1 MNAFTYQETIPKW
14 DVFDVIV
21 CGGGLSGIAAALSA
35 ARRGKK
41 VLLLEKQCVLGGLA
55 TTGLVNYWVPLCN
68 GRGKYIIKGMAQEFL
83 QLSVKYGFDTFY
95 PDWKDGEPDHPTRQ
109 RSDSWF
115 SGGIF
120 ALALLKLL
128 KDAGV
133 EILYDAL
140 VSVPIMEGN
149 HCKGVIIDG
158 KSGRR
163 FYGCKVL
170 VDATGDATVLSQAG
184 VPTVDGTNYFTYYG
198 EGITLDGCRKAVEK
212 KDIFLAYYHPYG
224 GAANLHGG
232 FHPKGKPLYQGVTM
246 EVINEYL
253 QENQLLM
260 LEKEK
265 DKPRTSRNIHM
276 LPAMPQ
282 LRTAR
287 RIDADEVLKGEDCYH
302 HSETSIGTIC
312 DFEHRD
318 RLYEVPY
325 GTLVK
330 TGFNNLITCGRSA
343 AGEGWGWEVLR
354 VIPPAVLTGQ
364 AAGIAASMAIEEG
377 CPIPEVPIAALQQAL
392 SETGVIIRFEDAWV
406 PKEEH
411 TDTHADLA
419 DHI

>member
-246 EVINEYL
+246 EVI
-253 QENQLLM
+253 
-260 LEKEK
+260 K
-265 DKPRTSRNIHM
+265 
-276 LPAMPQ
+276 
-282 LRTAR
+282 
-287 RIDADEVLKGEDCYH
+287 
-302 HSETSIGTIC
+302 
-312 DFEHRD
+312 
-318 RLYEVPY
+318 
-325 GTLVK
+325 
-330 TGFNNLITCGRSA
+330 
-343 AGEGWGWEVLR
+343 
-354 VIPPAVLTGQ
+354 
-364 AAGIAASMAIEEG
+364 
-377 CPIPEVPIAALQQAL
+377 
-392 SETGVIIRFEDAWV
+392 
-406 PKEEH
+406 
-411 TDTHADLA
+411 
-419 DHI
+419 